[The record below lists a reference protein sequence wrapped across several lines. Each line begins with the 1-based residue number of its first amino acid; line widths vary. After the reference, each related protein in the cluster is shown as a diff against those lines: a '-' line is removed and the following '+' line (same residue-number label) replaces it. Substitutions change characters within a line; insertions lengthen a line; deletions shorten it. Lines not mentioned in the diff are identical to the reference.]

1 MKNTTIEQMGLI
13 IKLGAAIESGNRKFA
28 SRRLGSERMKQ
39 SRIDTMRAAVK
50 DGSGLLD
57 AEILGALEEIEYAYH
72 NVDVLLI
79 ATDLANL
86 TIGRLN
92 GLLDEVAGTQSQG
105 AVAGTP
111 FADLFSGGLTWPT
124 IDPGIVGAGPLEDDD
139 ETPCDCGGCYPTDKE
154 DDDS

>member
-1 MKNTTIEQMGLI
+1 MKDTTAESLGLI
-13 IKLGAAIESGNRKFA
+13 IELGAAIESGNRKFA

-111 FADLFSGGLTWPT
+111 FADLFSGGLRGGKTWPP
-124 IDPGIVGAGPLEDDD
+124 ILPGVGESDCSGPFG
-139 ETPCDCGGCYPTDKE
+139 CDCNDEE